1 MAPALEAGSLNH
13 WTAREVPININF
25 RLCYEFLWE
34 QWREGRGR
42 VARKE
47 RAASVQA
54 CSPVL
59 VKAAWRLAH

>member
-34 QWREGRGR
+34 QWREGRGN
-42 VARKE
+42 
-47 RAASVQA
+47 SLVQNQF
-54 CSPVL
+54 SIFIIIFFL
-59 VKAAWRLAH
+59 II